1 MNQSKKPSR
10 IGLFK
15 RIPILWAAGFLLSIQ
30 VSAIEQT
37 LPYQNPERSAEQRVD
52 DLRARMTLREK
63 AGQLSQYVGIE
74 HIKEAEQL
82 ISKQNLMNS
91 DKNGFY
97 PGLSTDG
104 LLELL
109 ETGEIGSFLH
119 VVEAK
124 EANEFQRHAIKS
136 RLGIPMVVAQEIH
149 DSARSLRGEIFS
161 VY

>member
-74 HIKEAEQL
+74 HIKEAVYCISVPSEVFYIRRNGKAVWTGNSRHGRQL
-82 ISKQNLMNS
+82 RSVRTSKNTHNR
-91 DKNGFY
+91 
-97 PGLSTDG
+97 
-104 LLELL
+104 ERC
-109 ETGEIGSFLH
+109 GS
-119 VVEAK
+119 
-124 EANEFQRHAIKS
+124 
-136 RLGIPMVVAQEIH
+136 QE
-149 DSARSLRGEIFS
+149 SK
-161 VY
+161 